1 MANPNHINAQA
12 FTVPANTD
20 LSTKQYYAV
29 TVNSSGNAAVAGAA
43 SPLPY
48 ILGNKPSA
56 AGQAAEVMYSG
67 VVPVIAG
74 GTVAAGASVKTDSSG
89 KAVTASTGN
98 AAIGVA
104 ISGGASGELINVNLF
119 AHTAA

>member
-12 FTVPANTD
+12 FTVPANAD

-48 ILGNKPSA
+48 ILGNKPTS
-56 AGQAAEVMYSG
+56 GQAAEVMYSG

-74 GTVAAGASVKTDSSG
+74 GTVAAGASVKTDSNG
-89 KAVTASTGN
+89 KAVTASAGN